1 MTWFKQKSF
10 IFAMTLL
17 IFISIIINFFFSNS
31 VTHIIVTVFLGIETL
46 WIISIFNVCLYCCIC
61 RYILN
66 LNYGKNLRNRL
77 EKIIFFRLLLKE

>member
-46 WIISIFNVCLYCCIC
+46 WIISIFKEIVDNGKRLSKFIEA
-61 RYILN
+61 YIISIF
-66 LNYGKNLRNRL
+66 
-77 EKIIFFRLLLKE
+77 IIT

>member
-10 IFAMTLL
+10 IFAMILL

-46 WIISIFNVCLYCCIC
+46 WIISIFKEIVDNSKRLSKFIEAYIISIFIITIFASYLLY
-61 RYILN
+61 
-66 LNYGKNLRNRL
+66 
-77 EKIIFFRLLLKE
+77 

>member
-10 IFAMTLL
+10 IFAMILL

-46 WIISIFNVCLYCCIC
+46 WIISIFKEIVDNGKRLSKFIEVYIISIFIITIFASYLLY
-61 RYILN
+61 
-66 LNYGKNLRNRL
+66 
-77 EKIIFFRLLLKE
+77 

>member
-10 IFAMTLL
+10 IFAMILL

-46 WIISIFNVCLYCCIC
+46 WIISIFKEIVDNGKKLSKFIEAYIISIFIITIFASYLLY
-61 RYILN
+61 
-66 LNYGKNLRNRL
+66 
-77 EKIIFFRLLLKE
+77 

>member
-46 WIISIFNVCLYCCIC
+46 WIIFIFKEIVDNGKRLSKFMEVYIISIFIITIFASYLLY
-61 RYILN
+61 
-66 LNYGKNLRNRL
+66 
-77 EKIIFFRLLLKE
+77 

>member
-10 IFAMTLL
+10 IFAMILL

-46 WIISIFNVCLYCCIC
+46 WIISIFKEIVDNGKRLSKFIEAYIISIFIITIFASYLLY
-61 RYILN
+61 
-66 LNYGKNLRNRL
+66 
-77 EKIIFFRLLLKE
+77 

>member
-10 IFAMTLL
+10 IFAMILL

-66 LNYGKNLRNRL
+66 LNY
-77 EKIIFFRLLLKE
+77 EKI

>member
-31 VTHIIVTVFLGIETL
+31 VTHIIVTVFLGIETI
-46 WIISIFNVCLYCCIC
+46 WIISIFKEIVDNGKRLSKFIEAYIISIFIITIFASYLLY
-61 RYILN
+61 
-66 LNYGKNLRNRL
+66 
-77 EKIIFFRLLLKE
+77 

>member
-10 IFAMTLL
+10 IFAMILL

-46 WIISIFNVCLYCCIC
+46 WIFSIFKEIVDNGKRLSKFIEAYIISIFIITIFASYLLY
-61 RYILN
+61 
-66 LNYGKNLRNRL
+66 
-77 EKIIFFRLLLKE
+77 

>member
-46 WIISIFNVCLYCCIC
+46 WIISIFKEIVDNGKRLSKFIEV
-61 RYILN
+61 YI
-66 LNYGKNLRNRL
+66 
-77 EKIIFFRLLLKE
+77 ISIF

>member
-10 IFAMTLL
+10 IFAMILL

-46 WIISIFNVCLYCCIC
+46 WIISIFKEIVDN
-61 RYILN
+61 
-66 LNYGKNLRNRL
+66 GKRL
-77 EKIIFFRLLLKE
+77 SKFIEAY

>member
-46 WIISIFNVCLYCCIC
+46 WIISIFKEIVDNGKRLSKFIEVYIISIFIITIFASYLLY
-61 RYILN
+61 
-66 LNYGKNLRNRL
+66 
-77 EKIIFFRLLLKE
+77 

>member
-46 WIISIFNVCLYCCIC
+46 WIISIFKEIVDNGKRLSKFIEAYIISIFIITIFASYLLY
-61 RYILN
+61 
-66 LNYGKNLRNRL
+66 
-77 EKIIFFRLLLKE
+77 

>member
-31 VTHIIVTVFLGIETL
+31 VTHIIVTFFLGIETL
-46 WIISIFNVCLYCCIC
+46 WIISIFKEIVDNGKRLSKFIEAYIISIFIITIFASYLLY
-61 RYILN
+61 
-66 LNYGKNLRNRL
+66 
-77 EKIIFFRLLLKE
+77 

>member
-10 IFAMTLL
+10 IFAMILL

-46 WIISIFNVCLYCCIC
+46 WIISIFKEIVDNGKRLSKFIEA
-61 RYILN
+61 YI
-66 LNYGKNLRNRL
+66 
-77 EKIIFFRLLLKE
+77 ISI